1 MRYYIIGIQILIT
14 VLIIIIIVLYLYN
27 ISIKRQVKKI
37 TNYLDNIDN
46 YKTRSKLEVTF
57 NNKEIENLAIKVNTV
72 IKDKQEIIENIREQ
86 EDKLKMFI
94 ASISHDLRTPLTS
107 IKGYIQLIRD
117 KELNLNE
124 RNCYLR
130 VINDKIVTLNKLIN
144 DFFELSI
151 YDSNEYELNLE
162 KINFNSLILDVIMDN
177 YEDFKNK
184 DIVPTINIED
194 KPIYILGDK
203 VGCQRIVQNLISNS
217 IKYTKE
223 SVDINIHLKEG
234 DCYFNISNRV
244 DGIDQE
250 EISRIFDRFY
260 RIDKSRSNQGT
271 GIGLYI
277 VKVLI
282 EKLVWKIEAKNSE
295 YNMISIE
302 IVIPI
307 FEV

>member
-1 MRYYIIGIQILIT
+1 MHLH
-14 VLIIIIIVLYLYN
+14 N
-27 ISIKRQVKKI
+27 ISIKRQVKNI

-72 IKDKQEIIENIREQ
+72 IKDKQEIIESTREQ
-86 EDKLKMFI
+86 EDKLKVFI

-124 RNCYLR
+124 RNYYLR

-162 KINFNSLILDVIMDN
+162 KINFNSFMLDVVMDN

-223 SVDINIHLKEG
+223 SVDINVHLKEG
-234 DCYFNISNRV
+234 YCYFSISNRV

-282 EKLVWKIEAKNSE
+282 EKLDWKIEAKNSE
-295 YNMISIE
+295 DNMISIE